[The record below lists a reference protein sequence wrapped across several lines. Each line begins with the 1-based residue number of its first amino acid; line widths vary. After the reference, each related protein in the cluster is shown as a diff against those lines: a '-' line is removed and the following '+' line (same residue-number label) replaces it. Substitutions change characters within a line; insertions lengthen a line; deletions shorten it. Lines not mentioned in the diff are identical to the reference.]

1 MIKAILAFSGVA
13 LAAGFLAP
21 AARQSSTL
29 NMVMEDRSIALPM
42 DKRPK
47 NLDGTRPGDVGFDP
61 AGFSNNPP
69 KGIGAMKG
77 IDGLKWYQESE
88 IVHGRVAML
97 AVVGNLWPG
106 WIGHLPG
113 NPEYGVPVDGYAEL
127 NPFTALSVV
136 PASGLYS
143 IALTIFA
150 IELWRIKNVIKGDKP
165 AGYLALGQKGTFNPF
180 GFNYSDEEYFEKE
193 VQEIKHGRLAMIAA
207 IGQLLQVKNSGLGIT
222 EYLGQAFSLPEE
234 RAVLSGMGTLGDYFP
249 PNI

>member
-13 LAAGFLAP
+13 LAAGFVAP
-21 AARQSSTL
+21 ASRQSSL
-29 NMVMEDRSIALPM
+29 LKMAEDRSIALPF

-61 AGFSNNPP
+61 AGFTNNPP
-69 KGIGAMKG
+69 NGIGAMKG
-77 IDGLKWYQESE
+77 ISGLKWYQESE

-97 AVVGNLWPG
+97 AVAGNLWPG

-113 NPEYGVPVDGYAEL
+113 NPEYGVPVDAYAEL
-127 NPFTALSVV
+127 NPFAALSVV
-136 PASGLYS
+136 PAAGLYHIS
-143 IALTIFA
+143 LTIFA

-165 AGYLALGQKGTFNPF
+165 AGYLGLGQKGTFNPF
-180 GFNYSDEEYFEKE
+180 GFNYSEEEYFEKE

-222 EYLGQAFSLPEE
+222 EYLARAFSIPEE
-234 RAVLSGMGTLGDYFP
+234 RAVLQGFGTLGDYFP

>member
-1 MIKAILAFSGVA
+1 MIKAILALSGVA
-13 LAAGFLAP
+13 LAAGFIAP
-21 AARQSSTL
+21 ASRQSSMMK
-29 NMVMEDRSIALPM
+29 MVMEDRSIALPM

-77 IDGLKWYQESE
+77 ISGLKWYQESE

-97 AVVGNLWPG
+97 AVAGMLWPG

-113 NPEYGVPVDGYAEL
+113 NPEYGVPVDAYAQL
-127 NPFTALSVV
+127 NPFTALSTV
-136 PASGLYS
+136 PAAGLYHIS
-143 IALTIFA
+143 LTIFA
-150 IELWRIKNVIKGDKP
+150 IELWRIKNVLKGDKP
-165 AGYLALGQKGTFNPF
+165 AGYLGLGQKGTFNPF
-180 GFNYSDEEYFEKE
+180 GFNYSEEEYFEKE

-222 EYLGQAFSLPEE
+222 EYLSKAFALPEE